1 MTGQDAVN
9 VAEAFNEALGIDGI
23 IMTKLDSDNRG
34 GAALSVKAVTN
45 KPIKYAGMG
54 EKLSDLE
61 PFHPERMA
69 SRILGMGDVLTL
81 IEKAQQ
87 NYDEEKAK
95 ELEAKFRKAEFNF
108 DQMRQL
114 KKMGPLNQI
123 MGMLPGMNTAKLGDI
138 NVDEKQ
144 LAYIEAIIL
153 SMTKEERQN
162 PSILNMSRKKR
173 IAKGSGRDIQEVN
186 RLIKQFEQ
194 MQTMMKQFSGM
205 MKGKKGKFKLPFM

>member
-1 MTGQDAVN
+1 
-9 VAEAFNEALGIDGI
+9 
-23 IMTKLDSDNRG
+23 
-34 GAALSVKAVTN
+34 
-45 KPIKYAGMG
+45 
-54 EKLSDLE
+54 
-61 PFHPERMA
+61 MA
-69 SRILGMGDVLTL
+69 SD
-81 IEKAQQ
+81 
-87 NYDEEKAK
+87 
-95 ELEAKFRKAEFNF
+95 F
-108 DQMRQL
+108 
-114 KKMGPLNQI
+114 
-123 MGMLPGMNTAKLGDI
+123 DI